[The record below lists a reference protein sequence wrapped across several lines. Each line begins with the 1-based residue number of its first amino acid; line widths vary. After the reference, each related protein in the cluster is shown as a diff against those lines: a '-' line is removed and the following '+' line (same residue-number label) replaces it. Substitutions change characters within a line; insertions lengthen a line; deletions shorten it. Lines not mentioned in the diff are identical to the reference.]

1 MLRHFIAYIV
11 DLTMV
16 LQTLY
21 LVSDNEDLTRRTIK
35 LAVAA
40 YCKSSTIEDVHDRIK
55 KYDGP
60 LPLLNKLDQETFA
73 MIEELMDEFSI
84 KASEIPAL
92 RKRIPAVSSQP
103 GELW

>member
-1 MLRHFIAYIV
+1 
-11 DLTMV
+11 MV

-40 YCKSSTIEDVHDRIK
+40 YCNSDSSTVHNRIK
-55 KYDGP
+55 KYDGH
-60 LPLLNKLDQETFA
+60 LPLLNKLDQETLV

-84 KASEIPAL
+84 KASEIPGL
-92 RKRIPAVSSQP
+92 RKRIPAISSQP
-103 GELW
+103 DELWG

>member
-1 MLRHFIAYIV
+1 MAYIV

-40 YCKSSTIEDVHDRIK
+40 YCNSDSSTIDEVHDRIK
-55 KYDGP
+55 KYDGY
-60 LPLLNKLDQETFA
+60 LPLLNKVDQETLA
-73 MIEELMDEFSI
+73 MIEELMNEFSI
-84 KASEIPAL
+84 KASEIPGL
-92 RKRIPAVSSQP
+92 RKRVPAVSSQP
-103 GELW
+103 DELWW

>member
-1 MLRHFIAYIV
+1 
-11 DLTMV
+11 MV

-40 YCKSSTIEDVHDRIK
+40 YCNSDLSNIEKVHDRIK